1 MPSRNSPMDDA
12 LLIYDEGLSSGLRP
26 PTKLTVSEWA
36 DVHRVL
42 PQRAS
47 AEPGRWRTSRTPYL
61 QEIMDNLSSSSPAE
75 TVVLMK
81 GSQVGGTE
89 CGNNWLG
96 YIIHHAPGPAMM
108 VLPTVEMAKRSSKQR
123 IAPMIEECAQLQ
135 ERVKDPRSRDSGNT
149 MLAKEFPGG
158 ILIMTGANSAVGL
171 RSMPVRYLFL
181 DEIDGYTHDVD
192 GEGDPVE
199 LAVKRTATFARS
211 RKVFVCSTPTIRGV
225 SRIEV
230 AYDRSDQRVYKV
242 PCPDCGHEQQIQ
254 WRNLKWPKGKPA
266 EVAMACEGCEVL
278 IPEHKKGWMLARGRW
293 VATAESDGK
302 TIGYHLNSLYSP
314 LGWYPWAQAV
324 EDFLSAKQQG
334 REALKTWTNTV
345 LAETWE
351 EESDSVPEAI
361 LLSRREKY
369 AAEVPHGVLVL
380 TAGVD
385 VQDDRLEVEIV
396 GWGKGEESWA
406 VDYVVLWGDPGGEE
420 LWTRL
425 DDVFA
430 RKYEW
435 ERGGHHEIIAVAVDT
450 GGHYTQQVYEY
461 CRAREYNR
469 MYAVKGMAGTGR
481 PIVTAPSRR
490 GSGSRHRG
498 VNLFTVGV
506 DSAKGLLYSRLK
518 LRTPGPG
525 YCHFPDDDRFGQ
537 EYFAQLT
544 AEKVVTRYQKGF
556 PRREWVKVR
565 PRNEAL
571 DCRVYALAAMYI
583 LNPVWDA
590 IDERLD
596 HRAAVERGDAD
607 PPPATRQRRRS
618 DWVTRWKDRY

>member
-1 MPSRNSPMDDA
+1 MDDSLA
-12 LLIYDEGLSSGLRP
+12 IYDLGLAAGLRP
-26 PTKLTVSEWA
+26 PTLLTVSEWA
-36 DVHRVL
+36 DAHRVL

-61 QEIMDNLSSSSPAE
+61 QEIMDNLSNRSSAE

-81 GSQVGGTE
+81 GSQIGGTE

-96 YIIHHAPGPAMM
+96 YIVHHCPGPAMM

-123 IAPMIEECAQLQ
+123 IAPMIEECPELRD
-135 ERVKDPRSRDSGNT
+135 RVKDPRSRDSGNT

-211 RKVFVCSTPTIRGV
+211 RKVFICSTPTIRGA

-230 AYDRSDQRVYKV
+230 AYDRSDKRVYQV
-242 PCPDCGHEQQIQ
+242 PCPDCGYEQQML
-254 WRNLKWPKGKPA
+254 WRNLRWPEDRPA
-266 EVAMACEGCEVL
+266 EVALVCEECDAR
-278 IPEHKKGWMLARGRW
+278 IPEHKKSGMLANGRW
-293 VATAESDGK
+293 VATGEGDGR
-302 TIGYHLNSLYSP
+302 TIGYHLSGLYSP
-314 LGWYPWAQAV
+314 LGWYPWNQAV
-324 EDFLSAKQQG
+324 EDFLAAKQQG

-351 EESDSVPEAI
+351 EEGESVPDHV
-361 LLSRREKY
+361 LLSRKEDY
-369 AAEVPHGVLVL
+369 AAEVPDGVLVL

-385 VQDDRLEVEIV
+385 VQDDRLEVEVV
-396 GWGKGEESWA
+396 GWGKGEESWSI
-406 VDYVVLWGDPGGEE
+406 DYRILWGDPGREHV
-420 LWTRL
+420 WQQL
-425 DDVFA
+425 DDVLFA
-430 RKYEW
+430 TKYEW
-435 ERGGHHEIIAVAVDT
+435 ERGGQQHIIATCVDT
-450 GGHYTQQVYEY
+450 GGHFTQQVYAY
-461 CRAREYNR
+461 CGERQHSQV
-469 MYAVKGMAGTGR
+469 YAIKGMAGAAR
-481 PIVTAPSRR
+481 PVVTAPTRK
-490 GSGSRHRG
+490 GSGSRHRL

-506 DSAKGLLYSRLK
+506 DSAKGLLYSRLR
-518 LRTPGPG
+518 LSTPGPG
-525 YCHFPDDDRFGQ
+525 YCHFPNTDAFDE
-537 EYFAQLT
+537 EYFKQLT
-544 AEKVVTRYQKGF
+544 AEKVITRYQKGF

-583 LNPVWDA
+583 LNPAWDA
-590 IDERLD
+590 LDERMTEM
-596 HRAAVERGDAD
+596 AALATGDVTA
-607 PPPATRQRRRS
+607 PEPEVRRKRS
-618 DWVTRWKDRY
+618 RWVFGGAPQSRWMD